1 MTEILKKINIKI
13 EISIYQ
19 STSIPNF
26 SQFEE
31 LQILGSNL
39 PKNMNEKNFKKIN
52 IKTVISIKQCTP
64 LQNFSQFEEIQIMG
78 PNLPKKH
85 EGQKCW
91 ENKF

>member
-1 MTEILKKINIKI
+1 
-13 EISIYQ
+13 
-19 STSIPNF
+19 
-26 SQFEE
+26 
-31 LQILGSNL
+31 
-39 PKNMNEKNFKKIN
+39 MNEKNFKKIN